1 MSRRPGP
8 RKPAPR
14 PRAVALAT
22 AGVALVALTTGACG
36 GKSDCC
42 VKAPTAS
49 PSPTT
54 PGGVPGAAWAFPS
67 QATSLRVRA
76 GTDFDIMLRAG
87 GSGWRV
93 DEPKIEGAAVRH
105 RTGTAASG
113 TAPGAAPGTAPGATS
128 GTAPG
133 ATSGTAPGAASRS
146 GAKDGVRAAFH
157 AVKPG
162 TARIVLTSADRERT
176 MTYQVTVGT
185 GPATAPSAAP
195 SATGGGLDRG
205 RSLGTGF
212 TGGSG
217 GEVTVRRGERFSLPN
232 AYSNVPGITWRV
244 VSRSASGPAPLL
256 SDVPHVE
263 GDAAGDRTD
272 WYTFSADRAGTAVVE
287 LFGCYRCA
295 NGSTGTPDSA
305 ESRAYSETRT
315 VRITVR

>member
-1 MSRRPGP
+1 M
-8 RKPAPR
+8 
-14 PRAVALAT
+14 RAAALAT
-22 AGVALVALTTGACG
+22 AGAALVALTTGACG

-54 PGGVPGAAWAFPS
+54 PGGVPGAAWEFPS

-76 GTDFDIMLRAG
+76 GTDFDIVLRAG

-93 DEPKIEGAAVRH
+93 DEPKVEGATVRY
-105 RTGTAASG
+105 RSVAAASG
-113 TAPGAAPGTAPGATS
+113 AASDAT
-128 GTAPG
+128 
-133 ATSGTAPGAASRS
+133 PGAASRA
-146 GAKDGVRAAFH
+146 GAKDAVRAPFH

-185 GPATAPSAAP
+185 GPGAAPSAAP
-195 SATGGGLDRG
+195 NATGGDLKRG
-205 RSLGTGF
+205 RALGTGF

-244 VSRSASGPAPLL
+244 VSRGASGPAPLL

-263 GDAAGDRTD
+263 GDAAGDRKD
-272 WYTFSADRAGTAVVE
+272 WYTFSADRAGTTVVE
-287 LFGCYRCA
+287 LFGCYRCT
-295 NGSTGTPDSA
+295 NGTPESA
-305 ESRAYSETRT
+305 ESRAYSETRS

>member
-1 MSRRPGP
+1 MMRFPGP

-14 PRAVALAT
+14 LRAAALAT
-22 AGVALVALTTGACG
+22 AGAALVALTTGACG
-36 GKSDCC
+36 GTPDCC

-76 GTDFDIMLRAG
+76 GTDFDIVLRAG

-93 DEPKIEGAAVRH
+93 DEPKIEGATVRY
-105 RTGTAASG
+105 RSGAAASG
-113 TAPGAAPGTAPGATS
+113 AASGATS
-128 GTAPG
+128 G
-133 ATSGTAPGAASRS
+133 AASRA
-146 GAKDGVRAAFH
+146 GAKDGLRAPFH

-185 GPATAPSAAP
+185 GPGAAPSAAP
-195 SATGGGLDRG
+195 SATGGGLHRG
-205 RSLGTGF
+205 RALGTGF

-232 AYSNVPGITWRV
+232 AYSNVPGISWRV

-263 GDAAGDRTD
+263 GDAAGDRKD
-272 WYTFSADRAGTAVVE
+272 WYTFSADQAGTTVVQ
-287 LFGCYRCA
+287 LFGCYRCT
-295 NGSTGTPDSA
+295 NGSNGGNGTPESA
-305 ESRAYSETRT
+305 ESRAYSETRS